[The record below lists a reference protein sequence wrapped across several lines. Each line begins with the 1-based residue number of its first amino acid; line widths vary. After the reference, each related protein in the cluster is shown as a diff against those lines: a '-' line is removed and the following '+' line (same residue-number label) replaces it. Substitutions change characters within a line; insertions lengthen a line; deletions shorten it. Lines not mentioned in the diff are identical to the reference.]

1 MSAARP
7 ADGLEAPQPGPC
19 MHFKDQWITPPAEIA
34 AADLVPRAIRGAQ
47 AALIRGALLAT
58 HASTWA
64 DRLAETLP
72 MGARRFLGS
81 APLPRDWVPV
91 EDVRTLLL
99 AAESRYLPMMQ
110 SAVARLIA
118 EQAAGR
124 LEWFQL
130 DEPLAT
136 GDSPQDLLDSV
147 PSIYDQYF
155 QGGSGHTDAVEEN
168 EAWVSLWV
176 EELWPGW
183 ATQEATIWFKQILE
197 GRYAVFAKVSYLP
210 PPPDRPWW
218 HRFHLSWS

>member
-1 MSAARP
+1 MLATQLADGHQEPRPGPRMHLKDPWFLPP
-7 ADGLEAPQPGPC
+7 ADL
-19 MHFKDQWITPPAEIA
+19 A

-58 HASTWA
+58 HESVWA

-72 MGARRFLGS
+72 MGARRFLCS

-130 DEPLAT
+130 EQPLAT
-136 GDSPQDLLDSV
+136 GHSP
-147 PSIYDQYF
+147 
-155 QGGSGHTDAVEEN
+155 
-168 EAWVSLWV
+168 
-176 EELWPGW
+176 
-183 ATQEATIWFKQILE
+183 
-197 GRYAVFAKVSYLP
+197 
-210 PPPDRPWW
+210 
-218 HRFHLSWS
+218 